1 MHCEAEVGLGR
12 DQAREW
18 CDLREAEWCG
28 SACRFALDETLPCY
42 LPRGGG
48 VLPPPPADDTDAD
61 ATLAEMSLLEGVDGV
76 GLEPPPVREID
87 PPLRAYL
94 SVSEP
99 PSFYIDLIITI
110 SLISVAS
117 GVAVAI
123 FLEHG
128 CDARHCLEACRSVRR
143 ESSAAMGLFGRSP
156 RGHHDDH
163 EGMDAFAVALKGRQS
178 HGQLR
183 TPASNR
189 SRFGSMSTAM
199 V

>member
-1 MHCEAEVGLGR
+1 MVRERMPLRTGR
-12 DQAREW
+12 DPPM
-18 CDLREAEWCG
+18 
-28 SACRFALDETLPCY
+28 LPP
-42 LPRGGG
+42 PRGG

-76 GLEPPPVREID
+76 GLPPGREID

-99 PSFYIDLIITI
+99 LSFYIDLIITI